1 MNSMRDIADVINND
15 TDAESIQKQTTILIA
30 DDHMLLAE
38 SVAAA
43 LAAPPR
49 RFRTQIVSS
58 FDETLAALSSGV
70 DFDLVMLDLKMP
82 GMMGLKSVV
91 KVIETAKPTWV
102 VLLSGNVDQAI
113 VQAAIDSGGR
123 GWVPKTLSLR
133 ALASVVDVV
142 LAGQIFVPADD
153 RTKSTNTG
161 TSGASSLSEREIG
174 ILQFASEGR
183 TNKEIASAIGASEVT
198 IKMHMRT
205 ICRKLNARNRAHA
218 VIISKEWD
226 VI

>member
-1 MNSMRDIADVINND
+1 MNTIRDVANVLNNE
-15 TDAESIQKQTTILIA
+15 TDATDIQKKITILIA
-30 DDHMLLAE
+30 DDHVLLAE

-49 RFRTQIVSS
+49 QFRAQIVST

-82 GMMGLKSVV
+82 GMMGLKSVI

-113 VQAAIDSGGR
+113 VQAAIDNGGR

-133 ALASVVDVV
+133 ALVSVVDLV
-142 LAGQIFVPADD
+142 LSGQIFVPADD
-153 RTKSTNTG
+153 RTKSTNSG
-161 TSGASSLSEREIG
+161 ASGASSLSEREIG
-174 ILQFASEGR
+174 IMQLASEGR

-198 IKMHMRT
+198 IKMHMRA

-226 VI
+226 II

>member
-1 MNSMRDIADVINND
+1 MDITRDFANVLDND
-15 TDAESIQKQTTILIA
+15 DATGIQKQTKILIA
-30 DDHMLLAE
+30 DDHVLLAE

-43 LAAPPR
+43 LASPPR
-49 RFRTQIVSS
+49 QFRAQIVST

-82 GMMGLKSVV
+82 GMMGLKSVI

-102 VLLSGNVDQAI
+102 VLLSGNADQAI
-113 VQAAIDSGGR
+113 VQASIDNGGR

-133 ALASVVDVV
+133 ALVSVVDVV
-142 LAGQIFVPADD
+142 LSGQIFVPADD
-153 RTKSTNTG
+153 RTQSTN
-161 TSGASSLSEREIG
+161 SGASGALSLSERDIG
-174 ILQFASEGR
+174 ILQLASEGR

-198 IKMHMRT
+198 IKMHMRA